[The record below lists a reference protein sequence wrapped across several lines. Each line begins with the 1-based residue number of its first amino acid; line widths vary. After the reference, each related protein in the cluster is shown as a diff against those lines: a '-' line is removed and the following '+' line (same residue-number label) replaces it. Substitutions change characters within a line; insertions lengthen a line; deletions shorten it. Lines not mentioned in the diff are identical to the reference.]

1 MKWLSVLL
9 ILTMMSPGDLVMS
22 SGSTSFIV
30 KNESGDH
37 EPTLSFVKRGNS
49 DTKKA
54 FTFQSLGDG
63 DSDDDSEDESD
74 NECDERNKDYY
85 EEDKKGKGQLYI
97 STDN

>member
-1 MKWLSVLL
+1 MSVPS
-9 ILTMMSPGDLVMS
+9 IKPT
-22 SGSTSFIV
+22 STQTSRG
-30 KNESGDH
+30 KDEDES
-37 EPTLSFVKRGNS
+37 
-49 DTKKA
+49 
-54 FTFQSLGDG
+54 